1 MVKFMKIFAVLAAV
15 AAGTVAMYAQTVTVH
30 SVHTV
35 TADHGRYESRR
46 DFKKRSSRDFWKKER
61 WSVRGGMAVPSYTTS
76 TFADG
81 ISSWTWRPTP
91 DPALSEIYGE
101 YNGIT
106 KSTGA
111 FCFGADY
118 QLARWFAFSLDF
130 SAAFVWHDLYDGI
143 SSQKTGSRSGA
154 VLCLLPQAKFVF
166 LNRPSVRIYGKFGIG
181 IVKFLGFD
189 RRNWEYDYDYDYDDP
204 PLCYVDNSLVPGFQW
219 VPIGIEVGRKFF
231 GYAEAGIGTLYKGIS
246 AGVGYKF

>member
-1 MVKFMKIFAVLAAV
+1 MVKYMRIFIVLAAV
-15 AAGTVAMYAQTVTVH
+15 AAGTCALSAQTVTVRTE
-30 SVHTV
+30 HTV
-35 TADHGRYESRR
+35 SADRGRYESRR
-46 DFKKRSSRDFWKKER
+46 EVRRYSSRDFWKAER
-61 WSVRGGMAVPSYTTS
+61 WSVRAGMATPSYTTS

-91 DPALSEIYGE
+91 DAGLSEIYGE

-118 QLARWFAFSLDF
+118 QLARWFSFSLDL
-130 SAAFVWHDLYDGI
+130 SAAFVWHDIYNGI
-143 SSQKTGSRSGA
+143 SRQKTGSRTGA
-154 VLCLLPQAKFVF
+154 VLCLLPQAKLVF
-166 LNRPSVRIYGKFGIG
+166 LNRPSVRIYGKFGLG
-181 IVKFLGFD
+181 IVKYLGFD
-189 RRNWEYDYDYDYDDP
+189 KRNWEYDYDYDYDDP

-219 VPIGIEVGRKFF
+219 VPVGVEVGKKFF
-231 GYAEAGIGTLYKGIS
+231 GFAETGIGTLYKGIS